1 MTKENSSQASDESE
15 SRKLEEDK
23 ARESVKT
30 DLTDA
35 TAGGGGGKAS
45 PPNISVDEMR
55 IFNQQQRSEPKSP
68 ADSSVTLNFGE
79 SDKNSGP
86 IIGRSLSTKIDA
98 TGLNLS
104 NPAKLNM
111 QAKESRSAKESR
123 EFRFQKPE
131 TKSFTNEKLSGKNF
145 LGLALPFQQAK
156 KSEFKKELS
165 GDEDRALRH
174 SINIFLTQTAPM
186 EDKSLTP
193 AEKQQLTQN
202 RQVIEQSHDLAD
214 TLSNALHLAR
224 LYQHLRYI
232 DEAKKAVQLAL
243 IIDPDNTLGRQLF
256 NELERMHPMD
266 VGAVSFAAPGGEP
279 LIRKSN
285 LRKRILDFARGRV
298 IVLGDLLIDEL
309 IEGKPVRISREAPV
323 LILEHADTELIC
335 GGAANTAHNITALGG
350 TCHAIGICGK
360 DEYAPKLARILEES
374 GVTHSLVEDETRP
387 TTVKTR
393 ILSKNHAQ
401 LQQLLRLDR
410 ISHLPTTH
418 KVSEALVKCLQAVA
432 KDYQAVILSDYRSGV
447 ITDLVIE
454 SCRELAKNS
463 NIMVVVDAQETFDR
477 FKGFTLMTPNQP
489 DTEQAVGF
497 QIENKED
504 LHRAGEQ
511 ILSSTGIQALLVT
524 RGAEGMVLFQKDQA
538 MIELP
543 AFNRSDV
550 FDVTGAG
557 DTVVATMCLS
567 LVSGASFVEAM
578 ALGNLA
584 AGIVVRK
591 SGTAV
596 TSQRELLQNLELLEI
611 PE

>member
-1 MTKENSSQASDESE
+1 MTKENPSKPSEESE
-15 SRKLEEDK
+15 PKKLEQDK
-23 ARESVKT
+23 AQESGKVDASQKT
-30 DLTDA
+30 IA
-35 TAGGGGGKAS
+35 
-45 PPNISVDEMR
+45 PNVSVDEMR
-55 IFNQQQRSEPKSP
+55 IFNEKHRADLKPSVNGSSLTINF
-68 ADSSVTLNFGE
+68 ADS
-79 SDKNSGP
+79 DKSGGTV
-86 IIGRSLSTKIDA
+86 IGRSLSTKIDSSGLSLNG
-98 TGLNLS
+98 TNQLNLR
-104 NPAKLNM
+104 ARD
-111 QAKESRSAKESR
+111 AASAKESR
-123 EFRFQKPE
+123 EFRFQRPE
-131 TKSFTNEKLSGKNF
+131 TKPFSGEKLVSKNF
-145 LGLALPFQQAK
+145 LGQALPFQQLK
-156 KSEFKKELS
+156 KSEFKKELT
-165 GDEDRALRH
+165 GDEERALRH
-174 SINIFLTQTAPM
+174 SINIFLTQTAPAG
-186 EDKSLTP
+186 DKSLTP
-193 AEKQQLTQN
+193 AEKQQLMQN
-202 RQVIEQSHDLAD
+202 RQAIEQSNDVAD

-224 LYQHLRYI
+224 LYQHLLYI
-232 DEAKKAVQLAL
+232 DEAKKAAQLAL
-243 IIDPDNTLGRQLF
+243 IIDPENMLGRQLF
-256 NELERMHPMD
+256 NELERMHPID
-266 VGAVSFAAPGGEP
+266 LGAVSFAAPGGEP
-279 LIRKSN
+279 IIRKSQ
-285 LRKRILDFARGRV
+285 LRKRILDFSRGRV

-350 TCHAIGICGK
+350 SCHAIGICGK
-360 DEYAPKLARILEES
+360 DEYAPKLAHILESS
-374 GVTHSLVEDETRP
+374 GITHSLVEDETRP

-410 ISHLPTTH
+410 ISHQPTTRAI
-418 KVSEALVKCLQAVA
+418 SESLVKSLQAVA

-454 SCRELAKNS
+454 SCRELSKNS
-463 NIMVVVDAQETFDR
+463 NIMVVVDAQEAFER

-511 ILSSTGIQALLVT
+511 ILSATGIQALLVT
-524 RGAEGMVLFQKDQA
+524 RGAEGMVLFQKDQE

-567 LVSGASFVEAM
+567 LVSGSTFVEAM

-591 SGTAV
+591 AGTAV

>member
-1 MTKENSSQASDESE
+1 
-15 SRKLEEDK
+15 
-23 ARESVKT
+23 
-30 DLTDA
+30 
-35 TAGGGGGKAS
+35 
-45 PPNISVDEMR
+45 
-55 IFNQQQRSEPKSP
+55 
-68 ADSSVTLNFGE
+68 
-79 SDKNSGP
+79 
-86 IIGRSLSTKIDA
+86 
-98 TGLNLS
+98 
-104 NPAKLNM
+104 
-111 QAKESRSAKESR
+111 
-123 EFRFQKPE
+123 
-131 TKSFTNEKLSGKNF
+131 
-145 LGLALPFQQAK
+145 
-156 KSEFKKELS
+156 
-165 GDEDRALRH
+165 
-174 SINIFLTQTAPM
+174 
-186 EDKSLTP
+186 
-193 AEKQQLTQN
+193 
-202 RQVIEQSHDLAD
+202 
-214 TLSNALHLAR
+214 
-224 LYQHLRYI
+224 
-232 DEAKKAVQLAL
+232 
-243 IIDPDNTLGRQLF
+243 
-256 NELERMHPMD
+256 
-266 VGAVSFAAPGGEP
+266 
-279 LIRKSN
+279 
-285 LRKRILDFARGRV
+285 
-298 IVLGDLLIDEL
+298 VLGDLLIDEL

-360 DEYAPKLARILEES
+360 DEYAPKLAHILETS
-374 GVTHSLVEDETRP
+374 GVTHSLIEDDTRP

-393 ILSKNHAQ
+393 ILSKNHKQ

-410 ISHLPTTH
+410 ISHQPTTQ
-418 KVSEALVKCLQAVA
+418 KISEALVKSLQAVS
-432 KDYQAVILSDYRSGV
+432 KDSQAVILSDYRSGV

-463 NIMVVVDAQETFDR
+463 NIMVIVDAQEGFDR

-524 RGAEGMVLFQKDQA
+524 RGAEGMVLFQKDQE